1 MDCLTL
7 MNLMLLAY
15 LHLLLHLDINASI
28 DVSGLSNLNEL
39 NVTGLSTFASNVDVN
54 ASVDIS
60 TNLTVGGLSDI
71 DELNVAGLS
80 TFASDVDV
88 NASIDVSSNL
98 TVDGLSDL
106 DELNVAGIST
116 FASDLDVNASVDVS
130 ANLTVDGLSDLDELN
145 VAGIA
150 TFASDLDVNSSVD
163 ISNNLN
169 VTGVSTFNGGIT
181 GTISTATQLETA
193 RDFSITG
200 GFVTAS
206 AVSFDGTGNVALAA
220 TITPDSIGLGTY
232 TSGDYAKTI
241 SGTTNQ
247 ITVTGGT
254 GEGSTPIL
262 SLPNTVILPQ
272 DLTVTRDV
280 QIDRDLNV
288 TGNITVGGTSG
299 TLFTTTL
306 QVADSDIV
314 LGIRTDVF
322 GTDVSTDTTANHG
335 GIAVASTE
343 GNPLVNLNITGIE
356 TLPATYKKIMWF
368 KAGSFA
374 GLGTDAWLMNYG
386 VGIGSTQVPNNV
398 RLAAGNVQITED
410 DLTVVRN
417 INASGV
423 TTSTGGF
430 VGDLTGNADTATA
443 LQNSRDFSVS
453 GDVVTASAVSFN
465 GTGNV
470 GLAVTLTETGVAA
483 GTYGASNLIPR
494 ITVDAKGRITS
505 ATTNA
510 FAIIQDTTPQ
520 LGGNLDLNSKNV
532 TGTGNFN
539 VTGII
544 TATSFSGNLALSNV
558 TGLGANVA
566 TFLATPSSANLASAV
581 TDETGSGSLVFA
593 TSPTLVT
600 PALGTP
606 TSGTLTNCTGL
617 PVSTGISGLAANV
630 ATFLATPSSANLA
643 SAVTDETGSG
653 ALVFAT
659 SPTLVTP
666 ALGEASAT
674 SINASGVITA
684 TTFSGSGASLTNIP
698 NGALDNSSVS
708 YGGVTLSLGGSDASP
723 AFNLADATG
732 LPVSTGISGLAAN
745 VATFLATPSSANLA
759 SAVTDET
766 GSGSLVFATSPTLVT
781 PALGTPTS
789 GTLTNCTGLPVSTG
803 ISGLGANV
811 ATFLAT
817 PSSANL
823 ASAVTD
829 ETGSGALVFA
839 TSPTLVTPS
848 LGAASATSINA
859 SGIVTA
865 TGGFNIGI
873 QSAGVEQVV
882 GVVTAL
888 NFIGAGNTFNYDS
901 GTKTIDISIQGGG
914 GGGGGVTEVETT
926 VSTTGA
932 TGVGSFAVATY
943 RSADVIAQIS
953 QGTDYQV
960 GRYLM
965 IHNGTTVTVI
975 EEAAVST
982 GSTMLGSFSGAIVGS
997 NAELQVTLVNSGIAT
1012 ITAKIDTVSIPT

>member
-1 MDCLTL
+1 MA
-7 MNLMLLAY
+7 NNRRLAQVGSFVGSTSSDK
-15 LHLLLHLDINASI
+15 LAFTAN
-28 DVSGLSNLNEL
+28 
-39 NVTGLSTFASNVDVN
+39 TG
-54 ASVDIS
+54 I
-60 TNLTVGGLSDI
+60 
-71 DELNVAGLS
+71 
-80 TFASDVDV
+80 
-88 NASIDVSSNL
+88 
-98 TVDGLSDL
+98 
-106 DELNVAGIST
+106 
-116 FASDLDVNASVDVS
+116 
-130 ANLTVDGLSDLDELN
+130 
-145 VAGIA
+145 
-150 TFASDLDVNSSVD
+150 
-163 ISNNLN
+163 
-169 VTGVSTFNGGIT
+169 
-181 GTISTATQLETA
+181 
-193 RDFSITG
+193 
-200 GFVTAS
+200 
-206 AVSFDGTGNVALAA
+206 
-220 TITPDSIGLGTY
+220 
-232 TSGDYAKTI
+232 
-241 SGTTNQ
+241 GTTNPRF
-247 ITVTGGT
+247 TLEVGAVGASGTSLFVNGDAFVSGALTATSFFGSVTG
-254 GEGSTPIL
+254 
-262 SLPNTVILPQ
+262 
-272 DLTVTRDV
+272 
-280 QIDRDLNV
+280 
-288 TGNITVGGTSG
+288 
-299 TLFTTTL
+299 
-306 QVADSDIV
+306 DI
-314 LGIRTDVF
+314 
-322 GTDVSTDTTANHG
+322 
-335 GIAVASTE
+335 
-343 GNPLVNLNITGIE
+343 
-356 TLPATYKKIMWF
+356 
-368 KAGSFA
+368 
-374 GLGTDAWLMNYG
+374 
-386 VGIGSTQVPNNV
+386 
-398 RLAAGNVQITED
+398 
-410 DLTVVRN
+410 
-417 INASGV
+417 
-423 TTSTGGF
+423 
-430 VGDLTGNADTATA
+430 TGNADTATA
-443 LQNSRDFSVS
+443 LQTARDFSVS
-453 GDVVTASAVSFN
+453 GDVTTSSAVSFD

-470 GLAVTLTETGVAA
+470 GLAVTLTETGVVA
-483 GTYGASNLIPR
+483 GSYGASNLIPR

-581 TDETGSGSLVFA
+581 TDETGSGALVFA
-593 TSPTLVT
+593 TSPSLVT

-617 PVSTGISGLAANV
+617 PVSTGISGLGANV

-666 ALGEASAT
+666 ALGTPT
-674 SINASGVITA
+674 SGT
-684 TTFSGSGASLTNIP
+684 LTNC
-698 NGALDNSSVS
+698 
-708 YGGVTLSLGGSDASP
+708 
-723 AFNLADATG
+723 TG

-859 SGIVTA
+859 TGIVTA

-901 GTKTIDISIQGGG
+901 GTKTIDISIQG